1 LGLVEPSLQPQSVSI
16 CDCLP
21 PCPLQAPL
29 SSINA
34 NTSWVP
40 IVYKNSTSW
49 RPRRGPTALTLVPLV
64 RRFVLFVRPN
74 LSRIRTQKV
83 MSLSSRCLCL
93 AAAIC
98 LCGCLLCADSAPAPT
113 TFATPE
119 PLVSSSTEE
128 DAVSFLHKEFYSN
141 AGTTK
146 DGRVISDIIREELRR
161 INLKYEGLSNM
172 TVSTWRKFLRD
183 AYMGVYLK
191 QQSMSDRVTNLLYE
205 NLGISKGDVLL
216 DVSEKEDLL
225 TRIPDAILT
234 RVYKWNARPMTR
246 KFEESIFIG
255 TPKTIQDLAGREHHG
270 WSFIIDRS
278 ISEQRITKLSMSV
291 HLTPKSRPLV
301 KAMRISVY
309 QLSNASDTL
318 LSPGATRTKNVIL
331 SAAAMDEISVD
342 FSADVKPIITKFFS
356 PQSGD
361 QIELF
366 FLIECPQCKTK
377 SDLNVAYLVMD
388 CKVRIRETT
397 GPEDQQND
405 RQKRE
410 ASREPWPFE
419 VAAASLFNNV
429 TSSKDIT
436 KTQKCI
442 LEKMR
447 MRHGQVSCCMMD
459 FTYDLIHQSAV
470 LAPRQLQI
478 NYCTGEC
485 HGQSEVNNAH
495 SSLLQIFS
503 HSQTSQLSHATR
515 EEISLCC
522 VANTYRDF
530 QVLTVVRKPGG
541 GSNVQLKTIKD
552 LSAETCTCA

>member
-1 LGLVEPSLQPQSVSI
+1 
-16 CDCLP
+16 
-21 PCPLQAPL
+21 
-29 SSINA
+29 
-34 NTSWVP
+34 
-40 IVYKNSTSW
+40 
-49 RPRRGPTALTLVPLV
+49 
-64 RRFVLFVRPN
+64 
-74 LSRIRTQKV
+74 QKV
-83 MSLSSRCLCL
+83 MSLSSCCLCL

-113 TFATPE
+113 TFTTSE
-119 PLVSSSTEE
+119 PYTEE

-191 QQSMSDRVTNLLYE
+191 QQSN
-205 NLGISKGDVLL
+205 GDVLL
-216 DVSEKEDLL
+216 NVREKEDLL
-225 TRIPDAILT
+225 TRIPDAILS

-255 TPKTIQDLAGREHHG
+255 TPKMVQDLAGREHHG
-270 WSFIIDRS
+270 WSFILDRS

-291 HLTPKSRPLV
+291 HLTPKSRSLV

-309 QLSNASDTL
+309 MLSNASDTL
-318 LSPGATRTKNVIL
+318 LSPRATKNVIL

-342 FSADVKPIITKFFS
+342 FSTDVKPIITKFFS

-366 FLIECPQCKTK
+366 FLIECPQCKTE